1 MRLLMVEDNAEL
13 SDWLAR
19 LLRRGGWVV
28 DVVPDAE
35 TALEGVDFAAYD
47 VAIVDLG
54 LPGADGFSVV
64 RGAREAGHALP
75 ILILTARDAVKSRV
89 QGLDAGADDYL
100 VKPFEVE
107 ELEARLRALARR
119 AGRAPA
125 KELRFG
131 GLALDLGGGGFA
143 VEGAALGLTPRE
155 HAALEALVR
164 RGGATVPKEALLER
178 VYGADEEGSHGA
190 VEIVVHRLRKKLA
203 GSGVTIATLRGLGY
217 LLRRED
223 G

>member
-1 MRLLMVEDNAEL
+1 MRLLMVEDNSEL

-35 TALEGVDFAAYD
+35 TALQGADFSAYD
-47 VAIVDLG
+47 VAVVDLG

-64 RGAREAGHALP
+64 RGARAAGHGLP

-119 AGRAPA
+119 AGRAPTR
-125 KELRFG
+125 ELRFG
-131 GLALDLGGGGFA
+131 RLALDLGGGG
-143 VEGAALGLTPRE
+143 
-155 HAALEALVR
+155 
-164 RGGATVPKEALLER
+164 ATVD
-178 VYGADEEGSHGA
+178 GA
-190 VEIVVHRLRKKLA
+190 
-203 GSGVTIATLRGLGY
+203 
-217 LLRRED
+217 
-223 G
+223 